1 VTVKKCDCNFSVKT
15 NVLNFKIK
23 FSGHI
28 FKFGKIHEF
37 SDFLKFI
44 KSRFSIYDWRS
55 AGSLG
60 WPFAKIHGSCL
71 IKQHWESVMV

>member
-28 FKFGKIHEF
+28 FKFGKIHDF

-44 KSRFSIYDWRS
+44 KSRFSIYDWHS

-60 WPFAKIHGSCL
+60 WPFPMLQYKYVFQTKYTEA
-71 IKQHWESVMV
+71 V